1 MSDLISMPQLSF
13 DMTEG
18 TLARWLKQVGDPVK
32 KGDILFEVETDKT
45 TVEVQSF
52 AKGVVRGLFVPAGT
66 TIPVNAM
73 LGIIGTADEPLDLAG
88 LEQQAKA
95 ALGLGSAPSA
105 AAAPAAPAA
114 ATSTIEPAAAPSG
127 PLRISP
133 VARNMAKANQL
144 DVQQIQGSGPQGR
157 IIKRDVQAA
166 LQTGSAAAAQPAA
179 VPAQPAAAQPAA
191 VPAQP
196 AAAPASD
203 SADTVV
209 VPLSRMRQTI
219 SRRLV
224 ESKTT
229 IPHFQVSSDVEMSA
243 ALALRQQL
251 NAVLADEGIKLSVND
266 FILKATALALRQ
278 FPNMNA
284 SFQGDKIIQY
294 KQIHVGVA
302 VSLPSGLVTV
312 VVRNTDQKSLSQI
325 SVETKAMA
333 GRARE
338 GKQQPGDMGG
348 STFTT
353 SNLGMYDVDQF
364 TAIINPPEAAI
375 LAIGSVRE
383 TPVVKDGAVVPG
395 QMMRLTIS
403 ADHRVTD
410 GAEVAQYLQLVK
422 KLLQN
427 PLRLGV

>member
-1 MSDLISMPQLSF
+1 
-13 DMTEG
+13 
-18 TLARWLKQVGDPVK
+18 
-32 KGDILFEVETDKT
+32 
-45 TVEVQSF
+45 
-52 AKGVVRGLFVPAGT
+52 
-66 TIPVNAM
+66 
-73 LGIIGTADEPLDLAG
+73 
-88 LEQQAKA
+88 
-95 ALGLGSAPSA
+95 
-105 AAAPAAPAA
+105 
-114 ATSTIEPAAAPSG
+114 
-127 PLRISP
+127 
-133 VARNMAKANQL
+133 
-144 DVQQIQGSGPQGR
+144 
-157 IIKRDVQAA
+157 
-166 LQTGSAAAAQPAA
+166 
-179 VPAQPAAAQPAA
+179 
-191 VPAQP
+191 
-196 AAAPASD
+196 
-203 SADTVV
+203 VV